1 MRVVIRNAGLL
12 LAALVFTGCLKI
24 PKESIHIQ
32 RYAIA
37 PVGDFSVAGTTL
49 DIGVRVLP
57 FGADAVYQGNRI
69 VYQNRYGE
77 TNYYFYHRWAAPVE
91 LQFANLLSSNLM
103 RWGFFGAGVWQ
114 SDKGILPDYEI
125 EGRLNALYAVNQKD
139 DSRAMLEV
147 TVLIF
152 YLNPA
157 TFGKEL
163 VFQKQYAMRAPREDE
178 SVASFIRAVDNLCG
192 LWLQQVRNDLGP
204 FFIQDFAKR
213 NSRTE

>member
-1 MRVVIRNAGLL
+1 MRIAVRIAGLL
-12 LAALVFTGCLKI
+12 FAALAFTGCLKI
-24 PKESIHIQ
+24 PQESIHIQ

-49 DIGVRVLP
+49 NISVRVLP

-125 EGRLNALYAVNQKD
+125 EGRLNALYAVNQKN
-139 DSRAMLEV
+139 DSRAMLEI
-147 TVLIF
+147 TVHVF
-152 YLNPA
+152 YLNPV
-157 TFGKEL
+157 TLGKEL
-163 VFQKQYAMRAPREDE
+163 VFQKQYAMRAPRDDE
-178 SVASFIRAVDNLCG
+178 NVSSFIQAVNNLSG

-204 FFIQDFAKR
+204 FFIQDTAKR
-213 NSRTE
+213 NKK